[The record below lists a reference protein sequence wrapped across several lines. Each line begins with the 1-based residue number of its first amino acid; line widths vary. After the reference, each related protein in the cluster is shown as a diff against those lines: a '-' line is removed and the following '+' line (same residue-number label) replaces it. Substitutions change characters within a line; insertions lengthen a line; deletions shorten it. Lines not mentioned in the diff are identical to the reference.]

1 MWKSPLQ
8 GAIRETSILLV
19 ETNVKGEDEMGLE
32 FELSEII
39 QSVEFD
45 MGDSS
50 TKRNLIM
57 RYMSAGILFPDEVR
71 QAEQILRHLTSKI

>member
-1 MWKSPLQ
+1 M
-8 GAIRETSILLV
+8 LV
-19 ETNVKGEDEMGLE
+19 EAKVKGEDEMGLE

-39 QSVEFD
+39 QSVEFH

-50 TKRNLIM
+50 TKRSLIM

-71 QAEQILRHLTSKI
+71 QAEQILRHLTSKT